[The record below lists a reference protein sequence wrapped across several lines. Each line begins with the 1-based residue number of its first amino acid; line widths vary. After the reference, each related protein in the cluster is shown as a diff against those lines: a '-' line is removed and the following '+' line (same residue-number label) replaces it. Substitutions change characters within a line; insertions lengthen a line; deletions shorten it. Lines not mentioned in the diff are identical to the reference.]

1 MKTTYETRTK
11 ASKASRFTK
20 ICVNACKKL
29 LGRIEQAKANVIAE
43 FSATLK
49 GREHMLELAVNEA
62 EAIAWETEFP
72 YLVFPTLA
80 QEKAASVANWAAHQ
94 RHVRNTATRGLFAR
108 N

>member
-1 MKTTYETRTK
+1 MKSLNHNGTTG
-11 ASKASRFTK
+11 SKTAQFTK
-20 ICVNACKKL
+20 ICVAACKKL
-29 LGRIEQAKANVIAE
+29 LARIEEAKENVIAE

-49 GREHMLELAVNEA
+49 GREHMLQLAVNEA

-94 RHVRNTATRGLFAR
+94 RQVRSSEGRRVLAHH
-108 N
+108 